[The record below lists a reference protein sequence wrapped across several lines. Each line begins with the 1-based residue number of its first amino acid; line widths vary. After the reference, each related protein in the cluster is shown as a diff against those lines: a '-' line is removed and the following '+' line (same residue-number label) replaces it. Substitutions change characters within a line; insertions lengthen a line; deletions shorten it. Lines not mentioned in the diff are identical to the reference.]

1 MTKLNPSVFAKI
13 LKRRKPVQK
22 CQRCSSVVVG
32 AHPDNL
38 LLKFLCTTDE
48 QEALKSIMKDL
59 VALQMGRRHRLPGY
73 DTMKN
78 KDTAHSNK
86 QVRGRREHLSWAGGT
101 EELRGAAA
109 SALCCAPNSQ
119 GIRWESAP

>member
-1 MTKLNPSVFAKI
+1 M
-13 LKRRKPVQK
+13 QK

-32 AHPDNL
+32 AHSGNL
-38 LLKFLCTTDE
+38 LLKFLCITDE

-78 KDTAHSNK
+78 KDTAHNK
-86 QVRGRREHLSWAGGT
+86 QVRAGGEHLDWGPGAGGT
-101 EELRGAAA
+101 AARGSAAL
-109 SALCCAPNSQ
+109 ALCCAPNSQ
-119 GIRWESAP
+119 GIRWELAP